1 MRCQS
6 PGCTSEHEPQVISH
20 SLIYRQRRFVI
31 HNVPADVCPDCG
43 AAVVAEETSLRIDY
57 LLLSQTNTEEV
68 ELVFAV

>member
-20 SLIYRQRRFVI
+20 SVIYRQRRFVI
-31 HNVPADVCPDCG
+31 HNLPANVCPDCG
-43 AAVVAEETSLRIDY
+43 AAVVTEETTLRIGH
-57 LLLSQTNTEEV
+57 LLDSQAHTEEV

>member
-6 PGCTSEHEPQVISH
+6 PGCTSEHEPQSISH

-31 HNVPADVCPDCG
+31 HNLPADVCPDCG
-43 AAVVAEETSLRIDY
+43 SAVVTEETTLRIDH
-57 LLLSQTNTEEV
+57 LLDNRAHADEV